1 MYGLIQAW
9 GSKIVPQVYLKPLL
23 KNLITS
29 AVVAALNSLVSVRP
43 LFLFENEAITD
54 GHQKL
59 QDFRKSHWGILR
71 TILKPRDFHN
81 SNHPA
86 IVCCTKSPINV
97 CWPLRAWLICL
108 QISFCFFF
116 FQLQAEKKKQKE
128 RKKIKQNGLY
138 HFHQCSIDR
147 QFLCEGLYHV
157 TAEFNQSLC
166 LFTAQA
172 PWGSKTYT
180 LEKCHAQ
187 NSRHVCQLSG
197 GDVPKAFGRVN
208 RVYFFPQSREN
219 PGFSVRQGKRC

>member
-86 IVCCTKSPINV
+86 IVCCAKSPINV

-116 FQLQAEKKKQKE
+116 SSSKLKKKSRKKE
-128 RKKIKQNGLY
+128 RKLSKMACIT
-138 HFHQCSIDR
+138 S
-147 QFLCEGLYHV
+147 
-157 TAEFNQSLC
+157 TS
-166 LFTAQA
+166 A
-172 PWGSKTYT
+172 PLTD
-180 LEKCHAQ
+180 
-187 NSRHVCQLSG
+187 NS
-197 GDVPKAFGRVN
+197 
-208 RVYFFPQSREN
+208 
-219 PGFSVRQGKRC
+219 SVRVCTTWPLNSTSHYAFSQRRRLGDQRHTHWRSVMLRILGTCANCQGVTCPKLLVV